1 MERSGAPVRPAALLF
16 GRSCQNAPAPVPPQV
31 SLFSHSSVSPNQLT
45 VSCGCV
51 IINKPPEKG
60 DSERGDPWRLAL
72 PTKEEVIHM
81 GNGLILFL
89 LEMIQ
94 KGAIISVTVSKGT
107 VTIRIKK

>member
-1 MERSGAPVRPAALLF
+1 MRICYNKRAVR
-16 GRSCQNAPAPVPPQV
+16 
-31 SLFSHSSVSPNQLT
+31 
-45 VSCGCV
+45 
-51 IINKPPEKG
+51 KG
-60 DSERGDPWRLAL
+60 GSERGDPWRLAL

-94 KGAIISVTVSKGT
+94 KGAISSVTVSKGT